1 MAAVSS
7 RIGRACVA
15 AMVAWFASS
24 ARGQSASRPD
34 AAGTLRTKLGL
45 GTAEVA
51 RVERGELV
59 TRRVAGIGGEEVA
72 FVAAVRV
79 KGTAAAVA
87 SRVYTEDLPA
97 ESPAVRQRGGFSRRP
112 LSDDLQSFELP
123 SADADALRDCVVGA
137 CVLKLPVET
146 ITALRALDWAA
157 PDIATRA
164 SSVMRGWL
172 LAYARGYIS
181 RGNDSLVVY
190 SDGRSP
196 RALHEGFHELLGAS
210 PLWADDAPEFH
221 HYLDVYPRR
230 PLGGVRDTLAW
241 YVDEFGLRPLTTVVH
256 TALYMPNASA
266 GGERSIGALIARKQI
281 FASHYFRAR
290 LSMLAFV
297 DAVPASPGGEAV
309 TYVVWLERALFD
321 TKLGRFVRGRV
332 EGRLEEDLR
341 SRLTAVRRALDR
353 DGTDRGRSSA
363 ARW

>member
-1 MAAVSS
+1 MSS
-7 RIGRACVA
+7 LVGRACVA
-15 AMVAWFASS
+15 AMVAWLASS
-24 ARGQSASRPD
+24 ARGQSVSRPD
-34 AAGTLRTKLGL
+34 PAATLRTNLGL
-45 GTAEVA
+45 GTSEVA
-51 RVERGELV
+51 RVERDELV
-59 TRRVAGIGGEEVA
+59 TRRVAGVGGDEVA

-87 SRVYTEDLPA
+87 SRLYTEDLLA
-97 ESPAVRQRGGFSRRP
+97 QSPAVRQRGGFSRP
-112 LSDDLQSFELP
+112 PSSEDLRSFQFP
-123 SADADALRDCVVGA
+123 SADVDALRDCVVGA

-146 ITALRALDWAA
+146 ITALRALDWAG
-157 PDIATRA
+157 PDIATRS
-164 SSVMRGWL
+164 SSVMRRWL
-172 LAYARGYIS
+172 LDYVRGYVA

-190 SDGRSP
+190 GDARTP

-256 TALYMPNASA
+256 TAVYVPNASA
-266 GGERSIGALIARKQI
+266 DGERSISALVARKQI

-353 DGTDRGRSSA
+353 DGTDRGRSSGA